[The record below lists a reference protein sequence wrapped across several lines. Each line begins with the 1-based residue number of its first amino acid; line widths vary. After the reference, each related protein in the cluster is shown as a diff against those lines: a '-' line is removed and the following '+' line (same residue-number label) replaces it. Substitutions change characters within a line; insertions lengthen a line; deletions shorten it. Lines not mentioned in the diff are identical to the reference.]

1 MRMALAL
8 AGFFVLAYGQT
19 TGDRSTVYKS
29 PDRGLRA
36 VVVTGATGESR
47 VDIQAIPG
55 RVLFSRDERSEDGS
69 HGHGIV
75 RAAWTSDSQFFVA
88 STSASGGHQP
98 WARPMWVYSRAKNR
112 VFELSRFG
120 ITATTD
126 FKLNPPDI
134 VLTTA
139 LGCDSE
145 NTPRTIAFSLHRL
158 VSTRRIPAAPC
169 SNQ

>member
-1 MRMALAL
+1 MKLILSLVALCLL
-8 AGFFVLAYGQT
+8 AFGQT
-19 TGDRSTVYKS
+19 TGDQSRVYRS
-29 PDRGLRA
+29 PDRKLRA
-36 VVVTGATGESR
+36 VVVTGATGESQI
-47 VDIQAIPG
+47 DIQATPG
-55 RVLFSRDERSEDGS
+55 SVLLRRDERSNDGS
-69 HGHGIV
+69 HGHGIDQ
-75 RAAWTSDSQFFVA
+75 AAWTSDSQFFVA

-98 WARPMWVYSRAKNR
+98 WARPLWVYSRAKNR

-126 FKLNPPDI
+126 FKLKPPDI

-139 LGCDSE
+139 PGCDSE